1 MATTEKWKKLYTN
14 NVLIILAIGFT
25 YCRID
30 AGAVSIGH
38 QPVTF
43 AIVVLCLNWQVTS
56 KSLYFD
62 YCRNI
67 SIYIYIYLVH
77 PSISLRNRK

>member
-30 AGAVSIGH
+30 AGAVSIGY

-43 AIVVLCLNWQVTS
+43 AIVVLCV
-56 KSLYFD
+56 
-62 YCRNI
+62 
-67 SIYIYIYLVH
+67 
-77 PSISLRNRK
+77 